1 MDEGVEAEGPC
12 HETEGDLLSVFPVG
26 AGVGG
31 IGVRPVLDESPEGLG
46 VFFVS
51 GGSVGAD
58 EGVDEGEAV
67 RFPDEF
73 NIIVGNCFVR
83 LGLDTLRYSTISPP
97 RNDIII
103 GDLRPMFL
111 SPVMPN
117 GRKSGLMIFVGEV
130 FEFAV

>member
-31 IGVRPVLDESPEGLG
+31 IVVCPVLDELPEGLG
-46 VFFVS
+46 VFFVLC
-51 GGSVGAD
+51 GSVGAD

-73 NIIVGNCFVR
+73 DVGGGVV
-83 LGLDTLRYSTISPP
+83 
-97 RNDIII
+97 
-103 GDLRPMFL
+103 GDLG
-111 SPVMPN
+111 PV
-117 GRKSGLMIFVGEV
+117 
-130 FEFAV
+130 